1 MEDVLLTLFRAGSC
15 VTGTHHAPRDTSAAA
30 LAAAMPAEETSKEG
44 GMAIVPESWWAC
56 VLSTAWWMRTVN
68 PGKSAASQA
77 VAASAS
83 PGSSHSNSSQTPM
96 GLRGQILN

>member
-1 MEDVLLTLFRAGSC
+1 M
-15 VTGTHHAPRDTSAAA
+15 TGTHLVPRDTSAAA
-30 LAAAMPAEETSKEG
+30 LAVVMPAEETFREG

-68 PGKSAASQA
+68 PGKSAANQA

-83 PGSSHSNSSQTPM
+83 PGSSHSNNSQTPIGPM
-96 GLRGQILN
+96 GLILN

>member
-1 MEDVLLTLFRAGSC
+1 MM
-15 VTGTHHAPRDTSAAA
+15 GTHLVPRDTSAAA
-30 LAAAMPAEETSKEG
+30 LAVATPAEETSREG

-83 PGSSHSNSSQTPM
+83 PGSSHSNSSRTPTGPM
-96 GLRGQILN
+96 GLILN